1 MPPSIFK
8 YLLAEHLRAF
18 LERGSLRIGT
28 LHDYQQTEKYG
39 LAIGDAGEGVLHLTT
54 EFRTLEEHTAHWK
67 EWRRANGQDQPP
79 PRIAKVTSVELVAVL
94 RESPD
99 GVVATTQADDGYL
112 FCASS
117 RYSAE
122 LMGPLGYD
130 ACLEIVDPDGFFLAV
145 SGVLGERADFLG
157 YRPVAYVGRS
167 WSRASHPGVPRALL
181 KEPEYA
187 YQAEIRA
194 LWKPRLRP
202 IAPLLID
209 APAARAFCRPC

>member
-1 MPPSIFK
+1 MPPSAFK
-8 YLLAEHLRAF
+8 YLLAEHRRAF
-18 LERGSLRIGT
+18 FERGSLRIGT
-28 LHDYQQTEKYG
+28 LHDYQRTEKYG
-39 LAIGDAGEGVLHLTT
+39 LAIGDAAEGVLHLTT
-54 EFRTLEEHTAHWK
+54 EFRTLEEHSAHWK
-67 EWRRANGQDQPP
+67 EWRRARGQDEPP
-79 PRIAKVTSVELVAVL
+79 PTFVKVDSVELVAIL

-99 GVVATTQADDGYL
+99 GLVATTQADDCYL

-117 RYSAE
+117 RCSTE
-122 LMGPLGYD
+122 LMGPFGYD
-130 ACLEIVDPDGFFLAV
+130 ACLEIMDFEGFLRVV

-157 YRPVAYVGRS
+157 HRPVVYVGRS
-167 WSRASHPGVPRALL
+167 WSRASHPGVPRVLL

-209 APAARAFCRPC
+209 APEARAFCRPC